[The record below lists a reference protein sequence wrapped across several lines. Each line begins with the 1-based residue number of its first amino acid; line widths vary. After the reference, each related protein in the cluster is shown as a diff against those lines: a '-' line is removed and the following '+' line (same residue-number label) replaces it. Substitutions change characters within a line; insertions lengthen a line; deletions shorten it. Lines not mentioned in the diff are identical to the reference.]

1 MDIIVTDSLDRI
13 SEVLAVTL
21 WPRMGKK
28 RTYIIQKYIENP
40 LLVYRRKFDI
50 RCYALVTSFNG
61 VIQAYFYKDGYL
73 RTSCKEFSLKTD
85 NRFIHLT
92 NDAVQKQWPDYNK
105 FEVGNKMSYM
115 DF

>member
-1 MDIIVTDSLDRI
+1 
-13 SEVLAVTL
+13 
-21 WPRMGKK
+21 MGKK

-92 NDAVQKQWPDYNK
+92 NDAVQKQ
-105 FEVGNKMSYM
+105 
-115 DF
+115 